1 MIRQTNFVYKTISI
15 PDFIYDYIPIDSIV
29 RHSDSG
35 TQSTASFK

>member
-15 PDFIYDYIPIDSIV
+15 LDFICNYIPIDSIV

-35 TQSTASFK
+35 TQSMA